1 MITKPVYAIKHNASR
16 MRYKIRTKLGFVV
29 IGIVVFVDVWGIIL
43 MVLDYIHQKLLKLI
57 FGIDQPYL
65 SYRI

>member
-43 MVLDYIHQKLLKLI
+43 MVPDYIHQKLLQFLYP
-57 FGIDQPYL
+57 QP
-65 SYRI
+65 